1 MKIQAMTKS
10 ETQGQPV
17 IRLCHHAKMSKSSYY
32 SFFKHNKVEQRDNNI
47 YEAILQLSEKEME
60 RGYKIKTQLLK
71 KAGLDVS
78 DKQVLRVCKKYN
90 LLSKIRKRKHPKDY
104 YAKHREVLKETVAEN
119 ILNRQFKSCQPL
131 KKLCTDITYVK
142 VKKGWLFLS
151 VIIDLCTREIVS
163 YVCSRHVDV
172 KLVTD
177 TMKKLKD
184 VYPDIKDCILH
195 SDQGATYTS
204 LEFKRILKE
213 SGFVQSMSRKG
224 NCYDNAI
231 VENFFGTFKN
241 ESIYK
246 ETLKEDKL
254 KYNEMKLLITDFI
267 DYYNNKRIQKELGFL
282 SPSDFK
288 IKIIGQTSHLQESRK

>member
-1 MKIQAMTKS
+1 MKMQAMTKS
-10 ETQGQPV
+10 EQQGQNV
-17 IRLCHHAKMSKSSYY
+17 IRLCQHAKMPRSSYY
-32 SFFKHNKVEQRDNNI
+32 SFFKHNKIEQRDNNI

-78 DKQVLRVCKKYN
+78 DKQMWRICNKFG

-163 YVCSRHVDV
+163 YICSPHVDV

-177 TMKKLKD
+177 TMQKLKE
-184 VYPDIKDCILH
+184 VYPDIKDCTLH

-204 LEFKRILKE
+204 LEFKRTLKE

-231 VENFFGTFKN
+231 VENFFGTFKT

-246 ETLKEDKL
+246 ETLKKGKL
-254 KYNEMKLLITDFI
+254 KYNEMKLLIKEFI
-267 DYYNNKRIQKELGFL
+267 DYYNNKRIQEGLGFL